1 MLSIIIGFV
10 VFWIFARK
18 LHLSKSIVPAVA
30 IGLSVFISCVHLTL
44 PPENNLRVA
53 LGGSLEPWAL
63 LISIFLVVYFYRE
76 ILKRIRSLSIKNTQE
91 IKSQHSSEISFSDV
105 ELDRYSRHMIGTIGI
120 IDDDVVDQSNLQR
133 QVIHNDH
140 SIGLPKVFSA
150 QKAIEDQNPYIKVKP
165 YNRRLSRDIA
175 SELLSEYDII
185 IEGSDNFETRYLV
198 NEVAKSLSKVVV
210 SGALSQW
217 EGQVMVFDHSLNSPC
232 YQCIFPEK
240 PAAGLAP
247 TCAEAGVFS
256 ALPGVIGT
264 LMAAEAIKHIL
275 DVGNGLNGVMLIY
288 DAMQAET
295 RSIKV
300 NKATNCRICANG
312 TV

>member
-1 MLSIIIGFV
+1 M
-10 VFWIFARK
+10 
-18 LHLSKSIVPAVA
+18 
-30 IGLSVFISCVHLTL
+30 
-44 PPENNLRVA
+44 
-53 LGGSLEPWAL
+53 
-63 LISIFLVVYFYRE
+63 
-76 ILKRIRSLSIKNTQE
+76 
-91 IKSQHSSEISFSDV
+91 
-105 ELDRYSRHMIGTIGI
+105 
-120 IDDDVVDQSNLQR
+120 VDQSNLQR

-275 DVGNGLNGVMLIY
+275 DVGDGLNGVMLIY